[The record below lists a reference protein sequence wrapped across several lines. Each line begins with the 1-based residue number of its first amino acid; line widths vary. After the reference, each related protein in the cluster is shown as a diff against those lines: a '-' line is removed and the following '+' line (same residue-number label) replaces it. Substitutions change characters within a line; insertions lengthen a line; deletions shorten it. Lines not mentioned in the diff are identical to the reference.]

1 MAREIIFCVNII
13 MLSMSGSET
22 SIPIEV
28 FAAFNILTVTANR
41 EIQVDKSSEFKIK
54 FWAFLGL
61 KIGLRI

>member
-1 MAREIIFCVNII
+1 MSKSSILLV
-13 MLSMSGSET
+13 LSYFVFA
-22 SIPIEV
+22 SI

-41 EIQVDKSSEFKIK
+41 EIQVDKSSVFKIK

>member
-1 MAREIIFCVNII
+1 MSKSSILLV
-13 MLSMSGSET
+13 LSYFVFAF
-22 SIPIEV
+22 I

-41 EIQVDKSSEFKIK
+41 EIQVDKSSVFKIK